1 MKVFIVSVITVA
13 VFGGLALIQAA
24 PAAVPTAGQAPL
36 EKVLDA
42 LLDVVENVLLGNDTV
57 PSDAEKGV
65 IQLLI
70 GSLEPVLALIN
81 IPEANTVIQMVQE
94 LLISLVTILIKLLRA
109 LLTVRPSGE
118 AAVLTQVIRI
128 VVAAIRALLAIPG
141 AVQGL
146 PLVPIDLSAVT
157 NSVQGLT
164 GPVVGIVT
172 GLLGGAGR

>member
-1 MKVFIVSVITVA
+1 MKVFFVSILTLA
-13 VFGGLALIQAA
+13 VFAGLASSQAA
-24 PAAVPTAGQAPL
+24 PTTVPTAGQAPL

-65 IQLLI
+65 IQVLI
-70 GSLEPVLALIN
+70 GSLEPVIALVN

-94 LLISLVTILIKLLRA
+94 LLITLVRILIKLLRA
-109 LLTVRPSGE
+109 LLTGRPGGE
-118 AAVLTQVIRI
+118 TAVLTQVIQI
-128 VVAAIRALLAIPG
+128 VVGAIRALLAIPG

-146 PLVPIDLSAVT
+146 PLVPIDLSALT
-157 NSVQGLT
+157 TSIQGLT
-164 GPVVGIVT
+164 GPVAGIVT

>member
-1 MKVFIVSVITVA
+1 MKVFLVSVIAVA
-13 VFGGLALIQAA
+13 VFAGMTLIQAA

-65 IQLLI
+65 IQVLI
-70 GSLEPVLALIN
+70 GSLEPVLALVN

-94 LLISLVTILIKLLRA
+94 LLITLVTILIKLLRA

-146 PLVPIDLSAVT
+146 PLVPLDLSAVT

-164 GPVVGIVT
+164 GPVAGIVT
-172 GLLGGAGR
+172 GLLGGAGP

>member
-1 MKVFIVSVITVA
+1 MKVFLVSVIAVA
-13 VFGGLALIQAA
+13 VFAGMTLNQAA

-36 EKVLDA
+36 ERVLDA

-57 PSDAEKGV
+57 PSDGNRERSDPSADWILRASPCPRLV
-65 IQLLI
+65 
-70 GSLEPVLALIN
+70 
-81 IPEANTVIQMVQE
+81 
-94 LLISLVTILIKLLRA
+94 LISLVTILIKLLRA
-109 LLTVRPSGE
+109 LLTVRPGGE

-128 VVAAIRALLAIPG
+128 VVGAIRALLAIPG
-141 AVQGL
+141 AVRGL

-164 GPVVGIVT
+164 GPVAGIVT

>member
-1 MKVFIVSVITVA
+1 MKVFLVSIMTLA
-13 VFGGLALIQAA
+13 VFDGMALIQAA
-24 PAAVPTAGQAPL
+24 PAAMPTAGQAPL

-57 PSDAEKGV
+57 PSDADKGV
-65 IQLLI
+65 IQVLI
-70 GSLEPVLALIN
+70 GSLEPALTLVS
-81 IPEANTVIQMVQE
+81 IPEASTVIQMVQE
-94 LLISLVTILIKLLRA
+94 LLFTLVTILIKLLRA
-109 LLTVRPSGE
+109 LLTVRPGGE

-128 VVAAIRALLAIPG
+128 VVGVIRALLAIPG

-172 GLLGGAGR
+172 GLLGGVRR